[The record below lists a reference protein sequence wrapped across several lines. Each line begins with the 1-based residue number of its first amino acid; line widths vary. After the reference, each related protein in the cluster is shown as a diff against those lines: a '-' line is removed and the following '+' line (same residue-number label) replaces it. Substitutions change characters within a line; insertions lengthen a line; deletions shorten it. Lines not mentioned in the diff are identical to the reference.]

1 MLRNIGEETNVNN
14 TRQVSLTFQNYP
26 PPAGGGGVLVSGF
39 APWADVGHGALPA
52 VMPESQPG
60 M

>member
-26 PPAGGGGVLVSGF
+26 PPSGVFVVLLSVF
-39 APWADVGHGALPA
+39 TPWTDMFHVALPP
-52 VMPESQPG
+52 VMPDSQPG